1 MDLHQHL
8 RDQADQLEQER
19 DIARQQAIDSAEE
32 RAREG
37 IAAKVVELLGDWEVP
52 RVEAVEMVRRASYTF
67 EHHRGMVTAASVHLD
82 TVTFRAYGDQSA
94 ARSEWRW
101 AEPRLAVAKFCP
113 ACGAW
118 APVLTRNVEDPP
130 EVVKALAG
138 PIPEHSTGVE
148 VDDRAE
154 RCDGTRAWLPEPPV
168 KKPRYWIGTARPYD
182 SWQKLLDQAEA
193 EGYMPRQMVA
203 DTDGLVIM
211 FELAPEGYDAEE
223 PF

>member
-19 DIARQQAIDSAEE
+19 DIARQQAADAAEE

-37 IAAKVVELLGDWEVP
+37 IARRLIELLGDWEVP
-52 RVEAVEMVRRASYTF
+52 RSEATEMVRQASYTF
-67 EHHRGMVTAASVHLD
+67 EHHRGAVTAANVHLD
-82 TVTFRAYGDQSA
+82 HLSFRVLANHRERTDY
-94 ARSEWRW
+94 RW
-101 AEPRLAVAKFCP
+101 SDPRVGIAKFCP

-118 APVLTRNVEDPP
+118 AMVLTNNVEDPP
-130 EVVKALAG
+130 EVVRALAG

-148 VDDRAE
+148 VEDRAE

-168 KKPRYWIGTARPYD
+168 KKPRWWMTTAEAAE
-182 SWQKLLDQAEA
+182 SWVTILEAAEA
-193 EGYMPRQMVA
+193 EGYMPRQMVP
-203 DTDGLVIM
+203 DGGQVVIL
-211 FELAPEGYDAEE
+211 FELSPEGYDAEAD

>member
-1 MDLHQHL
+1 MDLLRHL
-8 RDQADQLEQER
+8 HDQADQLEQER
-19 DIARQQAIDSAEE
+19 DIARQQALDSAEE

-37 IAAKVVELLGDWEVP
+37 VAAKVVELLGDWEVP
-52 RVEAVEMVRRASYTF
+52 RAEATEMVRGASYTF
-67 EHHRGMVTAASVHLD
+67 EHHRGIVTAVNVHLD
-82 TVTFRAYGDQSA
+82 TVTFRAYGDQS

-118 APVLTRNVEDPP
+118 APVLVRNVEDPP

-138 PIPEHSTGVE
+138 PIPEHGTGAE
-148 VDDRAE
+148 DGDRAE
-154 RCDGTRAWLPEPPV
+154 RCDGTRAWWPEPPV
-168 KKPRYWIGTARPYD
+168 KKPRWWLASVEAAD
-182 SWQKLLDQAEA
+182 SWTALLDAAEA
-193 EGYMPRQMVA
+193 EGYMPRQIAPDHGRVVV
-203 DTDGLVIM
+203 L